1 MYHSQVLIWQGKK
14 GSNPRPTAKK
24 AVGEYGSTVKAVS
37 SIDGQMDVLENGSD
51 ASIANKKAVVAQMKA
66 NSAAWWNSND
76 AERTR
81 LSTLNQT
88 LGTSLGARIDGDG
101 VWWLDNKRLYD
112 IYHSGTPAAGQLP
125 TPKQNELWALI
136 EKGES
141 VLTEKQQS
149 GLHSLLKNFIPKLNL
164 PDKFSSLMSS
174 DISHINKSVISHP
187 YVDASVKVYGYVD
200 DQVLSII
207 EKNQQRIA
215 EQVSKVF
222 AKA

>member
-125 TPKQNELWALI
+125 TPKQ
-136 EKGES
+136 
-141 VLTEKQQS
+141 S